1 MRIVHR
7 IATRHGSSCTISTLM
22 MDVIAVTRALTAWEL
37 TCVHHDAI
45 LAV

>member
-1 MRIVHR
+1 
-7 IATRHGSSCTISTLM
+7 M